1 MPWQDHRKITQ
12 MEINF
17 LLSAAMPRMPV
28 VVVDS
33 EIKRYRIY
41 FSICHLVASSS
52 LGGMCGGGGQN
63 LSIVCRRILIVSCL
77 SCLLS
82 AKGRK
87 VGSRQRV
94 MVVEQGRTGSRL
106 VRGCRI

>member
-1 MPWQDHRKITQ
+1 

-63 LSIVCRRILIVSCL
+63 LSIVCRRILVVSCL
-77 SCLLS
+77 SFYCLPRD
-82 AKGRK
+82 GRSE
-87 VGSRQRV
+87 VDR
-94 MVVEQGRTGSRL
+94 E
-106 VRGCRI
+106 